1 MIDFTKYF
9 EEQAEYKVTSWRIM
23 KASRWADA
31 ETKFTDRELA
41 AIRSLERPHQVVTM
55 NETEIPL
62 QARYETDK
70 PYVPSD
76 LADIPC
82 SKLGADR
89 LLDCLNDVLKSS
101 YTIHT
106 HRVSETLQVFI
117 DSGYDFGTAYGYSR
131 HHSNLTNGSL
141 SSKSFLHYKEHN
153 AQSSRERFL
162 SEDDYHIRLPFA
174 PPRRI
179 WDMHSNR
186 VLPLWVSLHWIFPLF
201 ADSLGNRLCKQ
212 NLPPSSICGKFGNTH
227 TQYRTAGWM
236 KDCATR

>member
-1 MIDFTKYF
+1 
-9 EEQAEYKVTSWRIM
+9 M

-174 PPRRI
+174 PPVVYGTCTATVSSLCGSVFIGFFLCLPIAWETGCASRI
-179 WDMHSNR
+179 Y
-186 VLPLWVSLHWIFPLF
+186 LPAQS
-201 ADSLGNRLCKQ
+201 AENLG
-212 NLPPSSICGKFGNTH
+212 TH
-227 TQYRTAGWM
+227 IRNIAQLDG
-236 KDCATR
+236 